1 VKFGRLRRSQFANFA
16 RRSSTYHY
24 IGTSSMGKVVDTELR
39 VKGVNN
45 LRVVDASVFPV
56 VIAAHLQQAV
66 YALSEQAAVIIA
78 KDLQE

>member
-1 VKFGRLRRSQFANFA
+1 
-16 RRSSTYHY
+16 
-24 IGTSSMGKVVDTELR
+24 MGKVVDTNLR